1 MIHNFLKIKK
11 KNFLFGSNKWSNKWI
26 YISISF
32 FLFAFLKTFNAMINE
47 RNLSKLAHSQNINS
61 KSPSYTIQQSISTN
75 TNTNTFDPL
84 ESYEKPFTKTQVPDL
99 IVLFF
104 PSSQQSRFDDN
115 LNEREPPSP
124 LPSPYPSVERSLR
137 FADRRDVLK
146 RARRSVKRVPTH
158 RSLYGHT

>member
-104 PSSQQSRFDDN
+104 LPHNNPVSTIILTSAS
-115 LNEREPPSP
+115 LPLLSPP
-124 LPSPYPSVERSLR
+124 LPLPK
-137 FADRRDVLK
+137 RRTIIK
-146 RARRSVKRVPTH
+146 IRGSSRRP
-158 RSLYGHT
+158 